1 MSIESL
7 LLPRKKELLESWFD
21 LFARIYPPEA
31 AGMLKRELNQFANP
45 VGHTSLHAMADI
57 LDEFL
62 KDNRIERILPP
73 LDRII
78 RIRAVQDLAPSRAL
92 AFVFL
97 LKDLAREFLAPEIA
111 MGKIRPIELA
121 DFDAKV
127 DGLALAAMDV
137 YSKCRDT
144 LFEVRIREIKDR
156 TNRLLL
162 KAQVIAEI
170 PGPKSER
177 DDNL

>member
-1 MSIESL
+1 MSIENL

-21 LFARIYPPEA
+21 LFTRAYAPEA
-31 AGMLKRELNQFANP
+31 AAMLKRESNRFANP
-45 VGHTSLHAMADI
+45 VGQTTLSSMADI
-57 LDEFL
+57 LDEFFGE
-62 KDNRIERILPP
+62 NRMDEILLP

-97 LKDLAREFLAPEIA
+97 LKDLARRFMDTDTTQGKVELSDLAE
-111 MGKIRPIELA
+111 
-121 DFDAKV
+121 FDARV

-137 YSKCRDT
+137 YSKCRET
-144 LFEVRIREIKDR
+144 LHEIRINEIKNR

-162 KAQVIAEI
+162 RARVIVEV
-170 PGPKSER
+170 PGCRSESL
-177 DDNL
+177 DH